1 MSTPLPTLDQ
11 APPTRTR
18 ARRPRRRSALDRM
31 PPALLFAGALAT
43 SITAIGGL
51 AVLSVL

>member
-1 MSTPLPTLDQ
+1 MSSSSPRPS
-11 APPTRTR
+11 R
-18 ARRPRRRSALDRM
+18 ARRLRRRTALDRM

-43 SITAIGGL
+43 SITALGGL